1 MTLEHTTNRIFDALS
16 AHVKSDKRCLIAIAG
31 PPAVGK
37 STLTE
42 CLCEKLNRA
51 NKQTA
56 IVPMD
61 GFHMDNE
68 TLIAKGLLHRKGAPM
83 TFDVSA
89 FKSTVE
95 SLLSDDEV
103 SVPLFD
109 RAKDCTIPN
118 AAARAT
124 ATP

>member
-1 MTLEHTTNRIFDALS
+1 MTVDSTANRIFDALS
-16 AHVKSDKRCLIAIAG
+16 AHIQSDKRCLIAIAG

-37 STLTE
+37 STLAE

-56 IVPMD
+56 IIPMD

-89 FKSTVE
+89 FTSTLE
-95 SLLSDDEV
+95 SLLKGGR
-103 SVPLFD
+103 SV
-109 RAKDCTIPN
+109 RSTV
-118 AAARAT
+118 
-124 ATP
+124 

>member
-16 AHVKSDKRCLIAIAG
+16 AHVQSDKRCLVAIAG

-37 STLTE
+37 STLAE

-61 GFHMDNE
+61 GFHLDNE
-68 TLIAKGLLHRKGAPM
+68 TLMAKGLLHRKGAPM

-89 FKSTVE
+89 FKSTLE
-95 SLLSDDEV
+95 SLLRDER
-103 SVPLFD
+103 SV
-109 RAKDCTIPN
+109 RSTV
-118 AAARAT
+118 
-124 ATP
+124 